1 MYLKNQRIVRE
12 GPCLN
17 ACPCMAWCVG
27 LDSTVAS
34 QDLAARVVG
43 QNMASLGMKMD
54 SPIGLLGKIYGHRV

>member
-1 MYLKNQRIVRE
+1 
-12 GPCLN
+12 
-17 ACPCMAWCVG
+17 MAWCVG